1 MLAHD
6 LDGVGCAMV
15 VDAADERSLLKFASR
30 CRVLVNAAGP
40 SCEVGRPVARAARAA
55 GVDLVDAARVSSD
68 GADAEDPPKEK
79 EGTMNGVGGGRDRSQ
94 KLA

>member
-1 MLAHD
+1 MPLGNPRAHHCPD
-6 LDGVGCAMV
+6 PIEISVKPGERRLDRAIPGF
-15 VDAADERSLLKFASR
+15 R
-30 CRVLVNAAGP
+30 
-40 SCEVGRPVARAARAA
+40 RPRR
-55 GVDLVDAARVSSD
+55 RVSSD